1 MTSADKLFIQN
12 PKCFD
17 FRFREKRMEAFNFPV
32 LGIGGNVAEAEESRA
47 HIVDIFVG
55 VLQTGFPT
63 DFSQK
68 PERPG

>member
-1 MTSADKLFIQN
+1 VNISCPVPLSKTPFS
-12 PKCFD
+12 
-17 FRFREKRMEAFNFPV
+17 FPL

-68 PERPG
+68 L

>member
-1 MTSADKLFIQN
+1 MQH

-17 FRFREKRMEAFNFPV
+17 FRFREKRLETFIFPV
-32 LGIGGNVAEAEESRA
+32 LGIGGNEAEAEESRA